1 MSKELASALL
11 ALEKDKGISREVILE
26 ALEAALISAYRRNYR
41 QAQNVEVD
49 FNEETG
55 SIKVYAVKEVVD
67 SVLDST
73 LEISL
78 ADAREI
84 HPAYEIGDQIRF
96 EVTPHNFGRIAAQ
109 TAKQVITQ
117 RLREA
122 ERSLIYE
129 EFIDYEDDLLTGTVE
144 REDGRFVYINLGKIE
159 AALTPEGQIPGEHFE
174 SHERVKVYIER
185 VENTT
190 KGPQIYVSRSHPN
203 MIKRLFENEVPE
215 VYDGTVEIR
224 GIAREAGERAKIA
237 VYSNDPNID
246 PVGTC
251 VGTHGNRV
259 QTVVNEL
266 NGENMDIIEWSDDP
280 ATYIE
285 HALNPAEVLSVH
297 FENSEN
303 ACVVVVSDHHL
314 SLAIGKQGQNVR
326 LAAKLTGYRIDI
338 KAESEFQAYQQTEEY
353 EERFGE
359 KSESL
364 EDDNEE
370 VFEAEDSS
378 DAEIEGALESEKN
391 SAEASKDETLD
402 EEEKSESLLIDD
414 EASIAEE

>member
-1 MSKELASALL
+1 M
-11 ALEKDKGISREVILE
+11 
-26 ALEAALISAYRRNYR
+26 
-41 QAQNVEVD
+41 
-49 FNEETG
+49 
-55 SIKVYAVKEVVD
+55 
-67 SVLDST
+67 
-73 LEISL
+73 
-78 ADAREI
+78 
-84 HPAYEIGDQIRF
+84 
-96 EVTPHNFGRIAAQ
+96 
-109 TAKQVITQ
+109 
-117 RLREA
+117 
-122 ERSLIYE
+122 
-129 EFIDYEDDLLTGTVE
+129 TGTVE

-338 KAESEFQAYQQTEEY
+338 KAESEFRAYQQTEEY

-364 EDDNEE
+364 EDDTEE

-414 EASIAEE
+414 EASLPKSN